1 MADTLESLEI
11 EVKHSATGAASEI
24 GSVTSAIRR
33 LNKALASAVPNFAA
47 LNKAMKGGLTVNNN
61 QTTQVADTI
70 NNISKAASGAKK
82 ATSDTARGIKDLSAA
97 ASKSKKPLDNIISS
111 FKRIAF
117 YRIIRSII
125 KEIGQA
131 LQEGLEKA
139 YRFSSAMTG
148 EGHRFAAA
156 MDSIKSSGNAMR
168 AQLGS
173 AFISLYAA
181 IEPVLTAILN
191 LITRVADAI
200 SQLLAAFTGKTYL
213 KANATA
219 AQFVDTMKSGAG
231 AAKEWK
237 NQLLGFDEINRLEEP
252 SSGGGGS
259 GTNPLAGYEMVDT
272 PIAKFWLDLV
282 DKIKEFKNSLD
293 FTPLVNSWNRLK
305 EAAQDLGDTIVRALG
320 WAWEHILKPLS
331 KWTIEAAV
339 PTILDT
345 LTAAFEALNA
355 ALRALKPVW
364 DWLWKNFLE
373 PLAEWTGELFI
384 SALREIEDLLHDLA
398 DLFSG
403 DISFGEFISQL
414 DDAQVAILS
423 VIAALGFSGLI
434 GTIWK
439 VLSAFDKFS
448 GGILTLVHS
457 PLFKVALVAYLVIH
471 AIQDIIDVFADW
483 RDDNQLTRDSIMKIF
498 DALTVIALAIAVLT
512 GGWIPLLIAGIAAFG
527 AWVTKHFD
535 EIKHVVTQTWQAI
548 KDFFRTLKE
557 KVEAFLN
564 DKDAINEAL
573 NTLEGAIFGVALVL
587 ALATGGWSLLVG
599 AIAIAAIE
607 IGRNWEKIKEKW
619 DTFMEPLRT
628 AWDNFKQS
636 WSDAI
641 DGIKLKLQE
650 FIDKIQEA
658 WGAVQNFFGWGGPNM
673 GGTTVTDGGSSHH
686 SGNFA
691 TGGFPDEG
699 QMFIAREAGP
709 EMVGT
714 IGGRTAVA
722 SNDQIVE
729 GIRAGVY
736 DGVMAG
742 MSNGGGNNDVN
753 LKVYLDSREIR
764 AGLQRLDRA
773 WGA

>member
-24 GSVTSAIRR
+24 NAVTSAIKN
-33 LNKALASAVPNFAA
+33 LNRALASAVPNFAA
-47 LNKAMKGGLTVNNN
+47 LNKAMKGGLTVNNS

-70 NNISKAASGAKK
+70 NNISKAASGAKR
-82 ATSDTARGIKDLSAA
+82 ATTDTARGIKDLSAA

-173 AFISLYAA
+173 AFISLYTA

-191 LITRVADAI
+191 LITKVADAI

-252 SSGGGGS
+252 SNSSGGG

-282 DKIKEFKNSLD
+282 DKMKEFKNSLD

-339 PTILDT
+339 PTVLDA

-448 GGILTLVHS
+448 SGILALVHS
-457 PLFKVALVAYLVIH
+457 PLFKVALVIYLVIH
-471 AIQDIIDVFADW
+471 AVQDIIDIWEDW
-483 RDDNQLTRDSIMKIF
+483 RADGELTRESIMKIF
-498 DALTVIALAIAVLT
+498 DALAAVFAILALLVSP
-512 GGWIPLLIAGIAAFG
+512 WFLIGVVAAAAAALIVKHWDKIKEVVTG
-527 AWVTKHFD
+527 AW
-535 EIKHVVTQTWQAI
+535 QSI
-548 KDFFRTLKE
+548 KDFFNGLKE
-557 KVEAFLN
+557 KWEAFLN
-564 DKDAINEAL
+564 DKDAVNEAL

-607 IGRNWEKIKEKW
+607 IVRNWDKIKAGW
-619 DTFMEPLRT
+619 DKFMEPLKE
-628 AWDNFKQS
+628 AWGDFKQS

-641 DGIKLKLQE
+641 GSITGKLQE
-650 FIDKIQEA
+650 FINKIQEA
-658 WGAVQNFFGWGGPNM
+658 WGAVQHFFGWGGPDA
-673 GGTTVTDGGSSHH
+673 GGTTVTEGGLSHH
-686 SGNFA
+686 TGKYAS
-691 TGGFPDEG
+691 GGFPPEG
-699 QMFIAREAGP
+699 ELFISREAGP

-722 SNDQIVE
+722 NNDQIVE